1 MSIRYTLEVIA
12 MTVDEALEAARGG
25 ADRLEVVRDL
35 DQGGLTPSVE
45 TVRAIQS
52 AVNLPLRVMV
62 RETADYCMRGP
73 DDLARMRDAAAAFG
87 EMGVHGLVV
96 GFERDGR
103 ADVESAGAILEAAPM
118 TPATFHRAF
127 EAVEDP
133 LAEIQRFRDLPQ
145 IDRILTSGGEGD
157 WDAKMRRLETWRAAA
172 EPEITILA
180 GGGLDLERMLWLTR
194 ETALTEFHVGTAVRQ
209 NGVVRA
215 DLVARMKAALA
226 VRSAP
231 PGAV

>member
-1 MSIRYTLEVIA
+1 MPYTLEVIA
-12 MTVDEALEAARGG
+12 MTVEEALEAARGG

-62 RETADYCMRGP
+62 RETADYRMRGP
-73 DDLARMRDAAAAFG
+73 DHLERMRDATAAFDA
-87 EMGVHGLVV
+87 MGVHGLVV
-96 GFERDGR
+96 GFEREGR
-103 ADVESAGAILEAAPM
+103 ADLESVGAILEAAPM

-127 EAVEDP
+127 EVVEDP

-145 IDRILTSGGEGD
+145 IDRILTSGGAGEWGE
-157 WDAKMRRLETWRAAA
+157 KMRRLETWRAAA
-172 EPEITILA
+172 SPEITILA
-180 GGGLDLERMLWLTR
+180 GGGLDLDRMLWLTR
-194 ETALTEFHVGTAVRQ
+194 ETELTEFHVGTAVRQ

-226 VRSAP
+226 NRSAR
-231 PGAV
+231 PGPA